1 MDVEFNLLQQRFNKI
16 ELEKTKEKKL
26 HSQKQEE
33 RQKHEENKHKK
44 NSMKLIKKFKVLLIG
59 KSVIKSI

>member
-16 ELEKTKEKKL
+16 ELEKVKEKKL

-33 RQKHEENKHKK
+33 RQKHEEDNCNKL
-44 NSMKLIKKFKVLLIG
+44 NEINQEIQNVFDRGIS
-59 KSVIKSI
+59 S